1 MYQPQK
7 SWAHRDGTRVHR
19 ALRSMILFSAITLIQ
34 HGIAAA
40 GPLPLGWTGT
50 NVGGASPVGTAAF
63 DGSTYTIEGAGTD
76 IWDTSDQFMFAS
88 QLVTGDVTIV
98 ARVDSVERTHYWA
111 KAGVMIRGSLYR
123 KSRHAFML
131 ASAGRGP
138 AFQRRRI
145 YGGTSMH
152 TTGGDAS
159 APEWVKL
166 VRKGSTL
173 TAYCS
178 KDGVTWTKVASDT
191 IDLPATAYVGLAV
204 TSHDN
209 GVLAT
214 ARFTNVSVVSAA
226 TPNQPPTVSLSNPA
240 SGATFLAPASI
251 AISAS
256 ASDSDGTI
264 ARVDF
269 YAGTK
274 LLGSDTTS
282 PYAFTWSNVFDGSY
296 TLTAVARDNAGA
308 TATSAARK
316 VTVGSSSTSTD
327 TTAPTVSIT
336 SPVIGATLTGTVSVS
351 ANASDNVGV
360 ASVTFKVDGTTIGS
374 ADTSAPYGIS
384 WNTGSVPAG
393 AHALTAVARDAA
405 GNVTTSSSVSVLI
418 QAATTTNMAPSVSLS
433 APANGATFIAP
444 ASFTISATASDT
456 NGTVARV
463 DFYAGST
470 LIGMDTSSP
479 YSISWSNVAAGV
491 YTLTAVAQDNDGAT
505 TKSAARSVTV
515 NNSTIPTTALF
526 VPSSNDATAVARYVL
541 QIFTAGANAATA
553 TPMQTQDLGKPAI
566 VNGECTADIA
576 ATIQSLPSGSYI
588 AVIMASGSGG
598 QTQSAP
604 SAPFVR

>member
-63 DGSTYTIEGAGTD
+63 DGSSYTIEGAGSD
-76 IWDTSDQFMFAS
+76 IWGTSDQFMFAS
-88 QLVTGDVTIV
+88 RLVTGDVTIL

-111 KAGVMIRGSLYR
+111 KAGVMIRGSLYG
-123 KSRHAFML
+123 KARHGFML

-138 AFQRRRI
+138 AFQRRRT
-145 YGGTSMH
+145 YGGTSVH
-152 TTGGDAS
+152 TTGGDANP
-159 APEWVKL
+159 PEWVKL

-214 ARFTNVSVVSAA
+214 ARFTNVSVVSAS
-226 TPNQPPTVSLSNPA
+226 TPNQAPTVSLTSPA

-251 AISAS
+251 TISAS
-256 ASDSDGTI
+256 ASDSDGTV

-269 YAGTK
+269 YAGTT
-274 LLGSDTTS
+274 LLGSDTSS
-282 PYAFTWSNVFDGSY
+282 PYSFAWSNVPDGSY
-296 TLTAVARDNAGA
+296 TLTAVARDNAA
-308 TATSAARK
+308 AVATSAART
-316 VTVGSSSTSTD
+316 VTVGSSTVAD
-327 TTAPTVSIT
+327 ATAPTVSIT
-336 SPVIGATLTGTVSVS
+336 SPVIGATLTGTVTVS

-360 ASVTFKVDGTTIGS
+360 ASVTFKVDGTVIGT
-374 ADTSAPYGIS
+374 ADTTAPYSVS
-384 WNTGSVPAG
+384 WNTSSVAAG

-405 GNVTTSSSVSVLI
+405 GNVTTSSSISVLV
-418 QAATTTNMAPSVSLS
+418 QAATTNVAPSVSLS
-433 APANGATFIAP
+433 APANGATFTAP
-444 ASFTISATASDT
+444 ASFTISATASDSD
-456 NGTVARV
+456 GTVARV

-470 LIGMDTSSP
+470 LIGTDTSSP

-491 YTLTAVAQDNDGAT
+491 YTLTAVAWDNAGAST
-505 TKSAARSVTV
+505 TSAARSITV
-515 NNSTIPTTALF
+515 NNPVLPTTLAF
-526 VPSSNDATAVARYVL
+526 VPSSNDSTAVNSYVFE
-541 QIFTAGANAATA
+541 IFTAGVNPATA
-553 TPMQTQDLGKPAI
+553 TPLQSQNLGKPAI
-566 VNGECTADIA
+566 VSGECTVDVS
-576 ATIQSLPSGSYI
+576 ATIQSLPAGTYI
-588 AVIMASGSGG
+588 ATVTAIGSGG
-598 QTQSAP
+598 EAQSAASP
-604 SAPFVR
+604 SFTR